1 MDNINYI
8 NISRNV
14 LDDNIKSLKNK
25 FKYDYYILDVS
36 NNAFGHGMFIMKNLE
51 IDYLYTNS
59 LKDVYNIR
67 KYDKDIPVILND
79 KVNEDNILDAI
90 NNNIILIIQRVQD
103 LKEINEFDLFDNIN
117 VILNIDVDNNY
128 GIGNREEI
136 KDAIDIITNNKRIN
150 LMGIKADISEDK
162 YKEFIYLINPLLKF
176 EIKLFILNNEINKYK
191 YQYSNAI
198 IFKTAIY
205 GINNIRNRFFR
216 KDEKDTNQIFN
227 LYSRIVKI
235 KNISK
240 GKKNK
245 YIAIIPFENNF
256 GILNLINKV
265 YIKNKLY
272 SVLNIEDNYMIVEI
286 DDSINED
293 SIVEITGINNPLEN
307 YVTHNILGC
316 VILLNNN
323 LPILYDNKEKQDIY
337 S

>member
-117 VILNIDVDNNY
+117 IILNIDVDNNY

-150 LMGIKADISEDK
+150 LMGIK
-162 YKEFIYLINPLLKF
+162 
-176 EIKLFILNNEINKYK
+176 EIGR
-191 YQYSNAI
+191 AH
-198 IFKTAIY
+198 
-205 GINNIRNRFFR
+205 
-216 KDEKDTNQIFN
+216 
-227 LYSRIVKI
+227 V
-235 KNISK
+235 
-240 GKKNK
+240 
-245 YIAIIPFENNF
+245 
-256 GILNLINKV
+256 
-265 YIKNKLY
+265 
-272 SVLNIEDNYMIVEI
+272 
-286 DDSINED
+286 
-293 SIVEITGINNPLEN
+293 
-307 YVTHNILGC
+307 
-316 VILLNNN
+316 
-323 LPILYDNKEKQDIY
+323 
-337 S
+337 

>member
-128 GIGNREEI
+128 GI
-136 KDAIDIITNNKRIN
+136 
-150 LMGIKADISEDK
+150 
-162 YKEFIYLINPLLKF
+162 
-176 EIKLFILNNEINKYK
+176 
-191 YQYSNAI
+191 
-198 IFKTAIY
+198 
-205 GINNIRNRFFR
+205 
-216 KDEKDTNQIFN
+216 
-227 LYSRIVKI
+227 
-235 KNISK
+235 
-240 GKKNK
+240 
-245 YIAIIPFENNF
+245 
-256 GILNLINKV
+256 
-265 YIKNKLY
+265 
-272 SVLNIEDNYMIVEI
+272 
-286 DDSINED
+286 
-293 SIVEITGINNPLEN
+293 
-307 YVTHNILGC
+307 
-316 VILLNNN
+316 
-323 LPILYDNKEKQDIY
+323 
-337 S
+337 

>member
-162 YKEFIYLINPLLKF
+162 YK
-176 EIKLFILNNEINKYK
+176 
-191 YQYSNAI
+191 
-198 IFKTAIY
+198 
-205 GINNIRNRFFR
+205 
-216 KDEKDTNQIFN
+216 
-227 LYSRIVKI
+227 
-235 KNISK
+235 
-240 GKKNK
+240 
-245 YIAIIPFENNF
+245 
-256 GILNLINKV
+256 
-265 YIKNKLY
+265 
-272 SVLNIEDNYMIVEI
+272 
-286 DDSINED
+286 
-293 SIVEITGINNPLEN
+293 
-307 YVTHNILGC
+307 
-316 VILLNNN
+316 
-323 LPILYDNKEKQDIY
+323 
-337 S
+337 